1 MQKRVG
7 IVRKVDVWGRVVIPK
22 QLRDT
27 LHIDN
32 EVEWFI
38 DTSAKEIIVRP
49 VRDDKQE
56 EQLPLPF
63 RVEEG

>member
-7 IVRKVDVWGRVVIPK
+7 IVRKVDTYGRVVIPK
-22 QLRDT
+22 QLRDN

-49 VRDDKQE
+49 VREDIQE

-63 RVEEG
+63 RVEE

>member
-7 IVRKVDVWGRVVIPK
+7 IVRKVDVNGRVVIPK

-49 VRDDKQE
+49 VIDDKQE

-63 RVEEG
+63 KGEK